1 MFEAGADTCRQPG
14 GLRSGMERYPLAARD
29 HAVGRN
35 HAGEMAVLTGQVC
48 ALNET
53 LAAQVFERLGSTHR
67 FHASGGLRSPQR
79 NPWQLRRSRVSTPA
93 HPGEMNCP
101 RRETRSRSH
110 RVIVVS
116 TESSLNRPPRLMTA
130 AESLTAESLATERRQ
145 QVLRLPAF
153 S

>member
-1 MFEAGADTCRQPG
+1 
-14 GLRSGMERYPLAARD
+14 
-29 HAVGRN
+29 
-35 HAGEMAVLTGQVC
+35 
-48 ALNET
+48 
-53 LAAQVFERLGSTHR
+53 
-67 FHASGGLRSPQR
+67 
-79 NPWQLRRSRVSTPA
+79 
-93 HPGEMNCP
+93 MNCP